1 MQAQG
6 TPLLTRLNST
16 LDDRL
21 PLPRLLKLAF
31 LCGVL
36 PLVTG
41 TLVFLTWL
49 VTRWDWLMLAGLI
62 TIFLGLVWF
71 VMGAICL
78 SIHLHRRGQI
88 APPERRRQNWLAF
101 TTAGLLLVNFPAA
114 YYYTAWASG
123 ISTRYTLIVVNES
136 GQHMESVMVSA
147 PGVKREFGPIQA
159 GGQVKRHLNFFGDGR
174 MDFKAKASTET
185 AGMIDGYAMGSM
197 GGKKV
202 VRLKPD
208 GAYTVDDAE

>member
-1 MQAQG
+1 MHPAD
-6 TPLLTRLNST
+6 TPLLTRLNSAF
-16 LDDRL
+16 DDRL

-31 LCGVL
+31 LCGTL

-41 TLVFLTWL
+41 TLIFLTWL
-49 VTRWDWLMLAGLI
+49 ITRWDWLMLAGLI

-71 VMGAICL
+71 VIGSIGL
-78 SIHLHRRGQI
+78 SLLLRRQGQI

-101 TTAGLLLVNFPAA
+101 STACLLLINLPAA
-114 YYYTAWASG
+114 YYYTAWASA

-136 GQHMESVMVSA
+136 GQHLESVMVSA
-147 PGVKREFGPIQA
+147 PGVKREFGPIQP

-174 MDFKAKASTET
+174 MDFKARASTET
-185 AGMIDGYAMGSM
+185 SGIIDGYAMGSM

-202 VRLKPD
+202 LRLKPD
-208 GAYTVDDAE
+208 GAYSIDAE